1 MVAMMGS
8 IYRLESM
15 MTAMAMA
22 AYGSQVKRK
31 ANTIATT
38 IRATRTSVRFVLP
51 PSDTFSLVTWDTE
64 EQAENVRL
72 VQARVIFSPLSAFYN
87 AHLMEGPQELR
98 VRHHDDRER

>member
-1 MVAMMGS
+1 MVATMGS

-38 IRATRTSVRFVLP
+38 IRATCTSMRFVLP
-51 PSDTFSLVTWDTE
+51 PSDTFNLVTWDTKQ
-64 EQAENVRL
+64 QAERPQCKTGTSKGHL
-72 VQARVIFSPLSAFYN
+72 FTTECILQRSPDGGTTGAASKKT
-87 AHLMEGPQELR
+87 
-98 VRHHDDRER
+98 